1 MSTVDFGTYP
11 SQIAIRLLLLFMS
24 INANKNVV
32 IHLFN
37 DYPQLGDYYG
47 SLHLGFLSLQVLS
60 LYLQQTK
67 KKEKLASPFFQLP
80 NSNIIPAQP

>member
-1 MSTVDFGTYP
+1 VDFGTYP

-24 INANKNVV
+24 IDANKNVV

-37 DYPQLGDYYG
+37 DYPQLGDDYG
-47 SLHLGFLSLQVLS
+47 SPPFGFLSLQVLS

-67 KKEKLASPFFQLP
+67 KQER
-80 NSNIIPAQP
+80 